1 MNTGDFFILTSDSL
15 NCMIHLI
22 EIGNGFITFQLRGL
36 EFKGFHRLF
45 SSSSSDIVNFRC
57 SSGTYCQQRE
67 VEAITE
73 DIDKNRGLCCCEA
86 GRFPH
91 MLSLNAAFTQRWL
104 AWEVLC
110 LKFVV
115 DGYSIKENK
124 FNETVVGYDLRKR
137 LISLMIKVQKSK
149 GKRTKSW
156 TFSL

>member
-1 MNTGDFFILTSDSL
+1 
-15 NCMIHLI
+15 MIHLI
-22 EIGNGFITFQLRGL
+22 ELGNGFITFQLRGL
-36 EFKGFHRLF
+36 EFK
-45 SSSSSDIVNFRC
+45 
-57 SSGTYCQQRE
+57 GTYCQQRE

-104 AWEVLC
+104 AWEVIC

-137 LISLMIKVQKSK
+137 LISLMIKV
-149 GKRTKSW
+149 
-156 TFSL
+156 